1 MAKYGINK
9 SVGLKVVGMLDIRM
23 EEERVYVEIE
33 GQTYSLALL
42 LEEYDGQDI
51 ELKTSKDAT
60 LDGLEAVEDSDVEDD
75 GEYE

>member
-51 ELKTSKDAT
+51 EIKTSKDAT
-60 LDGLEAVEDSDVEDD
+60 LDGLGAVEDSDVEDD